1 MTTESPTIERKAPR
15 PLSPA
20 WAHSLAFV
28 CAVLYFAAFPGIDIW
43 PLAFVA
49 VVPLRIALRGQTPR
63 RALFIGWTTGFWVTM
78 IGFYWLLEMLKAFSG
93 FGLPLCLL
101 FMAILC
107 AYQGGRLALW
117 GWLSA
122 RIETM
127 GWPEPLGFT
136 LAFAT
141 SELVFPLLF
150 PWYFGA
156 TVHQVPALTQIAE
169 IGNPILVGV
178 VLVSA
183 NLAISEVILNRT
195 DRRPFR
201 WKLIAAWAAAP
212 VAAAI
217 YGAIRIP
224 QVDAMVAA
232 APKAKAAVIQGN
244 MSLKGKREDR
254 QEGLRRHLKLSEAA
268 KQKGPLDLIV
278 WSETSVAGAMEEDQ
292 AFDYYKSQI
301 TRRFDTP
308 MIFGGVLY
316 EEVEGPRKY
325 RLFNAAL
332 ASDRDGEIVGRFD
345 KQYLLAFGEYI
356 PLGDLFPIV
365 YEWSPHS
372 GRFSPGPNVTPV
384 EIGGH
389 GIAIL
394 ICYEDIIPGFTNDV
408 VQSGKTELLVN
419 VTNDAWFGDT
429 TEPWIHMALSKFR
442 AIEHRRYL
450 MRANNSGISA
460 FVDPV
465 GRMVSNTQPF
475 VQAELVDEIAWLDHQ
490 TVYGVIGNIPW
501 WIVSGAAFALAFV
514 PRRPRASKKTEAH
527 RSG

>member
-1 MTTESPTIERKAPR
+1 VTAPPATGAPATPPSTLTAAPQPV
-15 PLSPA
+15 PLR
-20 WAHSLAFV
+20 WAFSLAFLSS
-28 CAVLYFAAFPGIDIW
+28 VLYFAAFPGIDIW

-49 VVPLRIALRGQTPR
+49 VIPLRIALRGQSAKR
-63 RALFIGWTTGFWVTM
+63 GLLIGWTTGFWVTM
-78 IGFYWLLEMLKAFSG
+78 IGFYWLLDMLKAFSG
-93 FGLPLCLL
+93 FGLPLCLV
-101 FMAILC
+101 FMAVLC

-117 GWLSA
+117 GWLST
-122 RIETM
+122 RITNK
-127 GWPEPLGFT
+127 GWPEPVAFT
-136 LAFAT
+136 IAFAT

-156 TVHQVPALTQIAE
+156 TVHQVPVLTQVAE

-178 VLVSA
+178 VLVIA
-183 NLAISEVILNRT
+183 NLAISEVILNRM
-195 DRRPFR
+195 DRRPIR
-201 WKLIAAWAAAP
+201 WKVIAPWAAVP

-217 YGAIRIP
+217 YGVIRIP
-224 QVDAMVAA
+224 QIDARVAA

-254 QEGLRRHLKLSEAA
+254 NEGLRRHLALSEQANE
-268 KQKGPLDLIV
+268 KGPLDLIV
-278 WSETSVAGAMEEDQ
+278 WSETSVAGAMEQDR
-292 AFDYYKSQI
+292 AFDFYKSQI
-301 TRRFDTP
+301 TTKFNAP

-316 EEVEGPRKY
+316 EKAPPPKNY
-325 RLFNAAL
+325 TLYNTAL
-332 ASDRDGEIVGRFD
+332 ASDRQGEIVGRFD

-356 PLGDLFPIV
+356 PFGDIFPMV
-365 YEWSPHS
+365 YELSPNS
-372 GRFSPGPNVTPV
+372 GRFSPGPNIKPI
-384 EIGGH
+384 ELDGH

-394 ICYEDIIPGFTNDV
+394 ICYEDVIPGFTNDI

-442 AIEHRRYL
+442 AIEQRRFL

-465 GRMVSNTQPF
+465 GRMISHTQPF

-490 TVYGVIGNIPW
+490 TIYGFVGNIPW
-501 WIVSGAAFALAFV
+501 WIVSGVAVVLAFV
-514 PRRPRASKKTEAH
+514 PRRR
-527 RSG
+527 RD

>member
-78 IGFYWLLEMLKAFSG
+78 IGFYWLLDMLKAFSG

-122 RIETM
+122 RIEKL
-127 GWPEPLGFT
+127 GWSEPLGFT
-136 LAFAT
+136 LAFAA
-141 SELVFPLLF
+141 SELLFPLLF

-156 TVHQVPALTQIAE
+156 TVHQIPALTQVAE
-169 IGNPILVGV
+169 LGNPILVGV
-178 VLVSA
+178 VLIAA
-183 NLAISEVILNRT
+183 NLAISELILNRM

-201 WKLIAAWAAAP
+201 WKQIAAWASVP
-212 VAAAI
+212 VIAAI

-224 QVDAMVAA
+224 QIDARVAA

-254 QEGLRRHLKLSEAA
+254 NEGLRRHLALSTEAN
-268 KQKGPLDLIV
+268 KKGPLDLIV
-278 WSETSVAGAMEEDQ
+278 WSETSVAGAMKEQ
-292 AFDYYKSQI
+292 RAFDFYKQNI
-301 TRRFDTP
+301 TKRFNVP

-325 RLFNAAL
+325 RLFNTAL
-332 ASDRDGEIVGRFD
+332 ASDRQGEIVGRFD

-356 PLGDLFPIV
+356 PLGDVFPIV
-365 YEWSPHS
+365 YELSPNS
-372 GRFSPGPNVTPV
+372 GRFSPGPNITPV
-384 EIGGH
+384 QLDGH

-394 ICYEDIIPGFTNDV
+394 ICYEDVIPGFTNDV

-442 AIEHRRYL
+442 AIEQRRYL

-465 GRMVSNTQPF
+465 GRLVSHTQPF
-475 VQAELVDEIAWLDHQ
+475 VQAELVGEIAWLDHQ
-490 TVYGVIGNIPW
+490 TVYGAIGNIPW
-501 WIVSGAAFALAFV
+501 WIISGVAFVLAFI
-514 PRRPRASKKTEAH
+514 PRRRRDKKNTQ
-527 RSG
+527 SDQN